1 MEFLQGVVFILLLE
15 TLALRIATK
24 WLQKKISTIR

>member
-1 MEFLQGVVFILLLE
+1 MEFLQGVAFFLLLE

-24 WLQKKISTIR
+24 WLQRKKSTIR

>member
-1 MEFLQGVVFILLLE
+1 MEFLQGVVFILMLE
-15 TLALRIATK
+15 TLALRLATK